1 MTRAQRRPGKS
12 ELYLE
17 WIECIFWLIPMGIVV
32 LGAAIGAV
40 AFYLSGSLFT
50 TGCMRITGTGRHKR
64 RRFDWEQEKF
74 IHTGTAHETVF
85 SESESNENAAP
96 PTYQYPELP
105 HCNPPTMMK
114 RARRGGFFRVGV
126 SGCFPFRECKSA
138 RILAVPRFPRT
149 TASGRPGSG
158 RY

>member
-12 ELYLE
+12 ELYFE

-64 RRFDWEQEKF
+64 HRFDWEPEKS
-74 IHTGTAHETVF
+74 IRAGTAPETGLQF
-85 SESESNENAAP
+85 NNNAAP
-96 PTYQYPELP
+96 PTHQYPEHP
-105 HCNPPTMMK
+105 PCNSPTMMK
-114 RARRGGFFRVGV
+114 RAGKRGFFRVGA

-138 RILAVPRFPRT
+138 RILAIPIFSRT
-149 TASGRPGSG
+149 TAIGRPGSG
-158 RY
+158 RF